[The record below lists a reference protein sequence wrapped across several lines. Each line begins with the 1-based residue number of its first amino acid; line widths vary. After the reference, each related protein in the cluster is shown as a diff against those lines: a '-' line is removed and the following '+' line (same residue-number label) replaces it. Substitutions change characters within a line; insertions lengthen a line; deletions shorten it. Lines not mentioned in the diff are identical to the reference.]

1 MSELHTRA
9 DKLAVAKKKLKEF
22 EARRQ
27 RESDSSPVPS
37 VASTADHTV
46 NNGRLSVNSN
56 HSHNASN
63 HERRTYTPNLL
74 ENGANEQIY
83 RQQPYV
89 VNMADDSTTNSS
101 SHSLSTVNAPL
112 RNLVVE
118 ANISN
123 NSSPSPYRAV
133 NGTVPSTMT
142 MNDAYGQ
149 HSTLSEMERA
159 QLQHER
165 DAAVAAY
172 DQVSAQLEQLRTHY
186 TQLHAAYS
194 SVTSNGI
201 HSDVDRQIQQL
212 QSALA
217 VLVEEKTAVQ
227 AEMRKVK
234 NDLEQ
239 ERILNENLTV
249 NVKSLQSGESK
260 EIRARLQE
268 CERLLSARSVELD
281 GLRKS
286 EANAQAQLLA
296 VQHERSQAQARLK
309 VIAREKDVL
318 DSQLKQVRKD
328 LHMKEI
334 YLKQLG
340 PHGIVNSVNDENTIK
355 SLHDRIDALQNQVGV
370 LTNER
375 DQMHHNTAELNRH
388 YETCRL
394 EFVNTRDRI
403 QGELAEAV
411 LARDAALMRVKEL
424 ENDVSV
430 LRKELCQHQSTIPVA
445 EEVQDITAVSY
456 TEEDVKRKMEEAK
469 RVLDAEWQRKFD
481 EEGKVVDSMMREKDQ
496 KIFEGE
502 QVVSELQMRLR
513 LLEERSAETRA
524 SGSDLLSLSE
534 QLQNEKA
541 TVSRAVAQN
550 RELKEQLLETEDRLL
565 AVTEE
570 KLQSEMARQTA
581 EHQVKELEKKLHELN
596 ESGQPSN
603 GSMESATA
611 ESTSL
616 EAVMHPSVSLEP
628 SRSSEDWEESERDH
642 SESRAETSREREHML
657 ETQLEM
663 ANQQIEEIRAD
674 LRRSHT
680 RNEEMNQ
687 ILRQNAEDENQNSIH
702 VELGQAVARIHEL
715 AAENQQLRESIERVV
730 EERSQLELSLMER
743 CRTMGSEVPLDAE
756 VARSTPSTDVMQ
768 DQPQNEPSGVGSAEW
783 ARSELEKRFSQAM
796 HSNAELRETL
806 DRLEHVNVQLQL
818 ENDTIADHVILYQ
831 HQRRLIRE
839 RLRAKDEQLAAM
851 EADRA
856 KTLERCQELQKALM
870 EVLGRTGALK
880 EYEIRDRSNSNPTKK
895 IRRRVARSYSHST
908 VDEFSGDEDVPP
920 RTSVD
925 SVDESALS
933 EEGRSESVSPVEP
946 ESQPMMQKPLRSI
959 SPLALPET
967 DAAVRKILQIITDI
981 SKPSNP
987 CAADKLH
994 CTQCIGEIQTL

>member
-1 MSELHTRA
+1 
-9 DKLAVAKKKLKEF
+9 
-22 EARRQ
+22 
-27 RESDSSPVPS
+27 
-37 VASTADHTV
+37 
-46 NNGRLSVNSN
+46 
-56 HSHNASN
+56 
-63 HERRTYTPNLL
+63 
-74 ENGANEQIY
+74 
-83 RQQPYV
+83 
-89 VNMADDSTTNSS
+89 
-101 SHSLSTVNAPL
+101 
-112 RNLVVE
+112 
-118 ANISN
+118 
-123 NSSPSPYRAV
+123 
-133 NGTVPSTMT
+133 
-142 MNDAYGQ
+142 
-149 HSTLSEMERA
+149 MERA

-212 QSALA
+212 QSVGVIRLLALRAYLTLRRRILQALA

-296 VQHERSQAQARLK
+296 VQHERSEAQARLK

-481 EEGKVVDSMMREKDQ
+481 EEGKVVDSMMREKVTGDGFPNPIMFAFCSLKDQ

-502 QVVSELQMRLR
+502 QVCMVAKDHWTFLCTIQIFLH
-513 LLEERSAETRA
+513 
-524 SGSDLLSLSE
+524 LS
-534 QLQNEKA
+534 
-541 TVSRAVAQN
+541 
-550 RELKEQLLETEDRLL
+550 RLL

-581 EHQVKELEKKLHELN
+581 EHQ
-596 ESGQPSN
+596 
-603 GSMESATA
+603 
-611 ESTSL
+611 
-616 EAVMHPSVSLEP
+616 
-628 SRSSEDWEESERDH
+628 
-642 SESRAETSREREHML
+642 
-657 ETQLEM
+657 
-663 ANQQIEEIRAD
+663 IRAD

-806 DRLEHVNVQLQL
+806 DRLEHINVQLQL

-856 KTLERCQELQKALM
+856 KTLERGGHRLITHQLSHVQLRAFIPSHNA
-870 EVLGRTGALK
+870 VVVASAHSFFYIT
-880 EYEIRDRSNSNPTKK
+880 SN
-895 IRRRVARSYSHST
+895 
-908 VDEFSGDEDVPP
+908 
-920 RTSVD
+920 
-925 SVDESALS
+925 
-933 EEGRSESVSPVEP
+933 
-946 ESQPMMQKPLRSI
+946 
-959 SPLALPET
+959 
-967 DAAVRKILQIITDI
+967 
-981 SKPSNP
+981 
-987 CAADKLH
+987 
-994 CTQCIGEIQTL
+994 